1 MSKKAILIIPSLD
14 LTVLSKKGLN
24 NITSNPRQAHK
35 RAFLYK
41 SHKRTKNNKGP
52 IRTKAIGTTLPKFL
66 RWIRCLLLLSCLT
79 VRPALPLV

>member
-1 MSKKAILIIPSLD
+1 LSKKAILIIQNKD

-35 RAFLYK
+35 RASLYK

-52 IRTKAIGTTLPKFL
+52 IRKPAIGTTLPKFRL
-66 RWIRCLLLLSCLT
+66 WIRCLLLLSCLT
-79 VRPALPLV
+79 VRPAPPLV